1 MCLNFNRKSKSQQ
14 AEKHEKRLWL
24 QVWRCVN
31 YFYTG
36 DNASAVGLVVWV
48 FVSQIF
54 HNRLRGI
61 GMATV
66 IFFLWTHIAA
76 K

>member
-1 MCLNFNRKSKSQQ
+1 MCFNFNSKSKSQQ
-14 AEKHEKRLWL
+14 AEKHEKKIM
-24 QVWRCVN
+24 VAGMRCVN
-31 YFYTG
+31 NIYTG
-36 DNASAVGLVVWV
+36 DNASAVRLVVWV
-48 FVSQIF
+48 FVSQIL

-66 IFFLWTHIAA
+66 ILFLWTHIAA